1 MCANVLA
8 AQCISSGKEQSAIES
23 CNLEVSFEL
32 KIAFDYGVSMCLK
45 KKKKSSKHS
54 GSLHGAAE
62 LHAQIMSHLDFKR
75 INCFI

>member
-45 KKKKSSKHS
+45 KKKNPASTRGPYMALLSYMLK
-54 GSLHGAAE
+54 
-62 LHAQIMSHLDFKR
+62 
-75 INCFI
+75 